1 MSINIFRRD
10 KMISAIRFRA
20 IVIATILALCFGSMP
35 SLLDAQ
41 YFGRNK
47 VQYQRFD
54 FKIMKTEHFDVYF
67 YPEMKVA
74 AEQAARMA
82 ERWYAR
88 LSRLLSYEL
97 RGRQPLILYAA
108 SPHFQQTTAI
118 PGVIGEG
125 TGGVTESGK
134 RRIILPLGPS
144 LEASDH
150 VIGHELVHA
159 FQYDM
164 TSFNHSPMGYSAA
177 AVNRIP
183 LWMIEGMS
191 EYLSIGA
198 KSPLTAMWMRD
209 ATERK
214 DVPQLAKMDD
224 PRYFPY
230 RWGHSFWAYV
240 TGKYGDQVIG
250 RIMRGLGRTGDYRV
264 AIEKVLGISL
274 DDLSKEWQ
282 DAMQKRYD
290 LIAQKT
296 VLKDDQSR
304 ILIEASKKNMY
315 NVSPAISPDG
325 KKVVFFSARDLF
337 SMDLYMV
344 DVESKKIEKKLVNM
358 ALSAHFESLQFIR
371 SAGCWGPEGKRF
383 AFAAINKGQP
393 IITIFNAEGKKE
405 KEYKFKEIDE
415 IFNPT
420 WSPDGKKIAFSGLV
434 GGFTDMFIYDLEND
448 QLRRMTEDPYS
459 ALQPAW
465 SPDGS
470 KIAFVTERFT
480 TDLAVLD
487 IGPLELAV
495 MDANTG
501 EITRLPGFEDGT
513 SYNPQWT
520 PDSKS
525 IAFLSDRNGISNLY
539 RLYLDSGEIRQIS
552 NLYTGVSGITETSPA
567 LSVAQKSGRIVYSYY
582 EGDMYSLYTRDVTE
596 EEAAGYSS
604 MTSLKPLE
612 PEILPPRDE
621 PEGDLQGLLKNPIF
635 GLPDEDEF
643 PVQEYS
649 AKLKLDYITPPT
661 AAIGVDRFG
670 TYAGG
675 GIAMFF
681 SDMLGQHSLSTSFAI
696 NSRII
701 DSTVLVG
708 YQNSARRLN
717 WGGAVQRVSYPYS
730 FYIPTEIDQE
740 NGLYI
745 NRQLIFRQI
754 NYQFAGYLWYPF
766 NQTLRLEFSGGYRV
780 IDFDEEL
787 RSVIYDLYTGR
798 QIDAKRESLPA
809 QDTLYMPY
817 VSTAFVHDNS
827 FFGATAPILGQT
839 AIFQVAPLF
848 GTIQYVGALVD
859 LRKYFMPVRPFTL
872 AFRLMHTGRY
882 GSGAEDSRLYP
893 LFMGY
898 ENLVRGYS
906 YYSFSSEEL
915 STEEGFNVYQSLFG
929 SKMAIFNAELRFPLF
944 GALGIGRGFY
954 GVLPI
959 DFLAFFDSG
968 VAWDDSSNPN
978 FLGGDRKP
986 VFSTGVGLRMNLFGY
1001 MIIGAQFAYP
1011 FNRPD
1016 KGFHFQI
1023 TFYPGF

>member
-1 MSINIFRRD
+1 MKNIFLRRE
-10 KMISAIRFRA
+10 KMITKIRFRA
-20 IVIATILALCFGSMP
+20 IVIAAILIICFGALP
-35 SLLDAQ
+35 DALDAQ

-47 VQYQRFD
+47 VQYEKFD
-54 FKIMKTEHFDVYF
+54 FKVMKTEHFDVYF
-67 YPEMKVA
+67 YPEMTQA

-88 LSRLLSYEL
+88 LSRLLNYEL

-108 SPHFQQTTAI
+108 SPHFQQTTAL

-183 LWMIEGMS
+183 LWMVEGMA
-191 EYLSIGA
+191 EYLAHGP
-198 KSPLTAMWMRD
+198 KSPLTSMWMRD
-209 ATERK
+209 ATQREE
-214 DVPQLAKMDD
+214 VPHLAKMDD

-240 TGKYGDQVIG
+240 TGKYGDQAVG
-250 RIMRGLGRTGDYRV
+250 RIMRGIGRVGDYRV
-264 AIEKVLGISL
+264 AVEKALGISL
-274 DDLSKEWQ
+274 DDLSNEWQ
-282 DAMQKRYD
+282 AAMQEKYEI
-290 LIAQKT
+290 IAQKT
-296 VLKDDQSR
+296 TLRDEQSEL
-304 ILIEASKKNMY
+304 LIEASKKNMY
-315 NVSPAISPDG
+315 NVSPSISPDG

-337 SMDLYMV
+337 SMDLYMI
-344 DVESKKIEKKLVNM
+344 DVETKKVEKKLVNM
-358 ALSAHFESLQFIR
+358 ALSAHFESLQFIK
-371 SAGCWGPEGKRF
+371 SSGTWGPEGKRF
-383 AFAAINKGQP
+383 AFAAISKGQP
-393 IITIFNAEGKKE
+393 VLTIINAEGRKE
-405 KEYKFKEIDE
+405 NEYKFKEIGE

-420 WSPDGKKIAFSGLV
+420 WSPDGKKIAFAGLV
-434 GGFTDMFIYDLEND
+434 GGFTDLFIYDLENE
-448 QLRRMTEDPYS
+448 QLRRMTDDPYS

-465 SPDGS
+465 SPNGNQ
-470 KIAFVTERFT
+470 IAFVTERFN

-487 IGPLELAV
+487 IGHLELAV

-501 EITRLPGFEDGT
+501 EITRLPSFEGA
-513 SYNPQWT
+513 SNYNPQWT
-520 PDSKS
+520 PDSES
-525 IAFLSDRNGISNLY
+525 IAFLSDRNGIPNLY

-582 EGDMYSLYTRDVTE
+582 EKDMYSLYTRDVTE
-596 EEAAGYSS
+596 EEAAGLDS
-604 MTSLKPLE
+604 MISFDPVR
-612 PEILPPRDE
+612 PEVLPPRE
-621 PEGDLQGLLKNPIF
+621 ESEGDLSSLLKNPIF
-635 GLPDEDEF
+635 GLPDEAEF
-643 PVQEYS
+643 PVEDYR

-661 AAIGVDRFG
+661 MAIGVDRFG

-681 SDMLGQHSLSTSFAI
+681 SDMLGHHSLSTSFAI

-708 YQNSARRLN
+708 YQNSSKRLN
-717 WGGAVQRVSYPYS
+717 WGGAVQRVSYPYAYY
-730 FYIPTEIDQE
+730 FMEYDENEIRE
-740 NGLYI
+740 VEWI
-745 NRQLIFRQI
+745 NRQI
-754 NYQFAGYLWYPF
+754 NYQIAGYLWYPF
-766 NQTLRLEFSGGYRV
+766 NQVSRLEFSGGYRM
-780 IDFDEEL
+780 IDFDQEL
-787 RSVIYDLYTGR
+787 RIRAYDPFTGEN
-798 QIDAKRESLPA
+798 IDNRKEKLPSP
-809 QDTLYMPY
+809 DTLYLPY

-839 AIFQVAPLF
+839 AIMQVAPLF
-848 GTIQYVGALVD
+848 GSIQYVGFLAD
-859 LRKYFMPVRPFTL
+859 FRKYFMPVRPFTL

-882 GSGAEDSRLYP
+882 GSGEDDPRLYP

-906 YYSFSSEEL
+906 YYSFSNAELASEENR
-915 STEEGFNVYQSLFG
+915 EVYNSLFG
-929 SKMAIFNAELRFPLF
+929 SKMAVFNAEIRFPLF

-954 GVLPI
+954 GILPI
-959 DFLAFFDSG
+959 DFLAFFDG
-968 VAWDDSSNPN
+968 GLAWDSENQP
-978 FLGGDRKP
+978 FFAGGDRDP